1 MKFKPV
7 KITNRTS
14 KDVTRQNWQK
24 ENRESGE
31 IIWFKFLSFHNY
43 HLKWMKQ
50 ELEEQD
56 FKT

>member
-1 MKFKPV
+1 MKFKLV

-31 IIWFKFLSFHNY
+31 II
-43 HLKWMKQ
+43 
-50 ELEEQD
+50 
-56 FKT
+56 